1 MQEQNKEYKTL
12 LDVVEEILDGK
23 DNMEFAKLFDMTQ
36 KILFP
41 RWRNETDPNISDDA
55 ILLRKRGELYR
66 LLTVDGRFFHN
77 IDGTWTTKRPE
88 FIKN

>member
-41 RWRNETDPNISDDA
+41 RW
-55 ILLRKRGELYR
+55 
-66 LLTVDGRFFHN
+66 
-77 IDGTWTTKRPE
+77 
-88 FIKN
+88 